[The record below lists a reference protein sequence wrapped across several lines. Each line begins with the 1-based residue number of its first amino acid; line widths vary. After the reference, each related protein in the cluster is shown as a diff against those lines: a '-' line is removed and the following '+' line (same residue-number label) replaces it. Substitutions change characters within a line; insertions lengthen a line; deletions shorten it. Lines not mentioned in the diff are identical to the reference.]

1 MFVNRRHRRRTRQRI
16 AEKLRGIRREQQTRS
31 LMSASHACSP
41 EAHARFVAASRGG
54 RDE

>member
-16 AEKLRGIRREQQTRS
+16 AEKLRGVRRERHTRD
-31 LMSASHACSP
+31 LMAAAHACSP
-41 EAHARFVAASRGG
+41 EAHARFVAARRGG